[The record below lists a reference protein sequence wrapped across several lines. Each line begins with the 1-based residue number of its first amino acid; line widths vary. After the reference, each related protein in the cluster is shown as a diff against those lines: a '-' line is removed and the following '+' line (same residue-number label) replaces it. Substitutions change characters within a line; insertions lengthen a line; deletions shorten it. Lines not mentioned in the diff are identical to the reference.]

1 MKVVKILICAIIVS
15 FLFTITSTV
24 NAAGLLTGLEVEGIG
39 ALNVSSKRSW
49 NLGFST
55 SLDYVTVTATAAE
68 GVTVEGDGK
77 VSIKEGANAIV
88 ITAKSGSTTETYTIN
103 LNVTK
108 KAGGNG
114 AVVDPKDGTVSYDKD
129 AGDIKNPETGA
140 FMNCSLIA
148 LAIGASLIT
157 IVSVSRKNKFFNI

>member
-1 MKVVKILICAIIVS
+1 MKIVRVLICAIIVS

-24 NAAGLLTGLEVEGIG
+24 NAAGLLTGLEVEGIQPLDV
-39 ALNVSSKRSW
+39 ASKRTWTLS
-49 NLGFST
+49 FST
-55 SLDYVTVTATAAE
+55 SLDYANVKATAAE
-68 GVTVEGDGK
+68 GVTVEGAGK
-77 VSIKEGANAIV
+77 VSIKEGANQIV
-88 ITAKSGSTTETYTIN
+88 VTAKSGSSTETYTIN

-108 KAGGNG
+108 KTGGSG

-148 LAIGASLIT
+148 FAVVTSLIT
-157 IVSVSRKNKFFNI
+157 IKRFAKKNKFYNI